1 MNEIRKRQGSRQRER
16 VGERGRKSEREREIV
31 KGVNKIPGMYMPL

>member
-1 MNEIRKRQGSRQRER
+1 MNEIRKRLGSRQRER
-16 VGERGRKSEREREIV
+16 VGERGRKSEREIV